1 MYVLVRVRGVRNR
14 QYPSGILPWHRQDFP
29 HHYSTQNLGSPCN
42 WNIGCNLFLPWLFC
56 FPRMPHLPLGF
67 PLPQCLVWESPH
79 REIQNST
86 ALELYSFF
94 RVFGASTCLYS
105 GLCCTQVTLGHGV
118 TLVSGSAYARG
129 VYTRRRHVWKL
140 PSLVSHQTQD
150 PKTLQCRV
158 RKGAGRQSAVKCV
171 STYSGRLVSAR
182 HLYSATVEPGKA
194 AQLCVFILGMR
205 YFYLGVLS
213 LCLGMGVPYILVSN
227 MWHFAF

>member
-1 MYVLVRVRGVRNR
+1 
-14 QYPSGILPWHRQDFP
+14 
-29 HHYSTQNLGSPCN
+29 
-42 WNIGCNLFLPWLFC
+42 
-56 FPRMPHLPLGF
+56 MPHLPLGF

-227 MWHFAF
+227 MWHFAFWMRALFHMETFMPKRMLLWVSWHSACWNVKFAFRHVHAAYSSALLC